1 MARTPELLA
10 LLQHGDSF
18 FPSGAVS
25 FSFGLETLG
34 EDGRIDSA
42 AALASFL
49 EAQLRA
55 RWATCERGALVA
67 AHREAADP
75 EAVARVDTLLE
86 ACTLATELRRG
97 SRRAGR
103 ALLKVHAALG
113 TPGATDYGALVTGG
127 IAPGHTA
134 AVQGLVWRGAGL
146 DVTAAEI
153 LSAHTF
159 ATGVLGAAIRLGILG
174 HIGAQRIL
182 QEVRALVTAL
192 LREPAPALDELRAST
207 PEAEIAVMRHETAA
221 IRLFAN

>member
-1 MARTPELLA
+1 MPHPAERLA

-25 FSFGLETLG
+25 FSFGLETLSEEG
-34 EDGRIDSA
+34 GIGSA
-42 AALASFL
+42 PALASFL
-49 EAQLRA
+49 EGQLRA
-55 RWATCERGALVA
+55 RWATFDRGALVA
-67 AHREAADP
+67 AHRAAPDAL
-75 EAVARVDTLLE
+75 AVARVDTLLE
-86 ACTLATELRRG
+86 ASTLATELRRG

-113 TPGATDYGALVTGG
+113 TAGAAAYRVLVAAGE
-127 IAPGHTA
+127 APGHTA

-146 DVTAAEI
+146 DSAAAEA

-159 ATGVLGAAIRLGILG
+159 ATGVLGAAIRLGLLG

-182 QEVRALVTAL
+182 QDTRGLVAEL
-192 LREPAPALDELRAST
+192 LREPAPDLDRLRAST

-221 IRLFAN
+221 TRLFAN